1 MIGLPFLIKSITKV
15 QLQLLSNPSLL
26 WLDEPTTGLDSTS
39 AYQIIKTLQNLARK
53 GRTIIVTSKSSLL
66 ELSAFRHDS

>member
-1 MIGLPFLIKSITKV
+1 MIRSPFLIKSITKV
-15 QLQLLSNPSLL
+15 QFQLLSNPSLL

-66 ELSAFRHDS
+66 GPSAFRHGS